1 MPRRPLQPQPLTR
14 SVFRGST
21 ALAERLVTRDQLRS
35 RCWRRVL
42 FDGYADAELT
52 VDHGLL
58 IRAASLLLPPGA
70 VIAGR
75 SAAWLHGAR
84 LLRPTDAVEVAY
96 HPARPW
102 RGPTGVRPRAARLSS
117 QDVLPT
123 RPPTTTVARTC
134 LDVARWHDPVEAVAT
149 LDALLASTGKSAAAI
164 VQELAAAGA
173 EERGNRRAAGTLAL
187 VDPRAESPAESRLRV
202 HLVLAGLPPPTVQ
215 YEVRVGR
222 RFIARTDLAWPQAK
236 VAVEYDGRWHG
247 DPGQLPR
254 DRRRLNE
261 LAAAGWTVIHV
272 TAGDLADLRRVVA
285 QIQVAL
291 GLRRCS

>member
-42 FDGYADAELT
+42 FDVYADAGLT

-84 LLRPTDAVEVAY
+84 LLRPTDAVEVAC
-96 HPARPW
+96 HPDRPW

-134 LDVARWHDPVEAVAT
+134 LDIARWHDPVEAVAT
-149 LDALLASTGKSAAAI
+149 LDALLAGTGTSAATVLDI
-164 VQELAAAGA
+164 AAARA
-173 EERGNRRAAGTLAL
+173 DERGSRRAARTLAL

-202 HLVLAGLPPPTVQ
+202 HLVLAGLPLPAVQ
-215 YEVRVGR
+215 YEVRVGG

-247 DPGQLPR
+247 DPGQLQR

-261 LAAAGWTVIHV
+261 LVAAGWTVIHV

-285 QIQVAL
+285 QVQVAL
-291 GLRRCS
+291 GQRRGA